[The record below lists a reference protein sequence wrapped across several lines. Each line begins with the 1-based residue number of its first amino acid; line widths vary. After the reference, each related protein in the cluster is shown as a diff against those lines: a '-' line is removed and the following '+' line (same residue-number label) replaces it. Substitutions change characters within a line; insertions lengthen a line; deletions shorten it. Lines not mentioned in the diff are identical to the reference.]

1 MYWIDVALTKPSGG
15 YLSRSALPRLRGCN
29 PRRVLWYLITVVLFG
44 GQSCSRFIRNEDCW
58 QHPSHDLSL
67 HTENLVRIMLPN
79 VWQITEILQTNASSY
94 ELYVEAEERAMDRMD
109 G

>member
-1 MYWIDVALTKPSGG
+1 
-15 YLSRSALPRLRGCN
+15 
-29 PRRVLWYLITVVLFG
+29 
-44 GQSCSRFIRNEDCW
+44 
-58 QHPSHDLSL
+58 
-67 HTENLVRIMLPN
+67 MLPN